1 MLFLQSCVFCDQ
13 VAVWLCCRNIL
24 QLADFYY
31 TPELLCYRVA
41 CFNFDVLLPRP
52 DVTPQFSPLPV
63 SATPIFRGASIESL
77 NQIKHP
83 DIDMVIL
90 EREVPNAIESALAE
104 LSGKLVD
111 NQRFHL
117 GIKDVRDGVLQVFKD
132 WNFNND
138 AITNWIA
145 NDVENLATQFAKTMD
160 VSDLLLRVELVE
172 DNACRKFHIDN
183 VKARLIC
190 TYMGPGTEYGLA
202 PRGEIPASIQ
212 SIPTGLPALFKGKIF
227 DGAANP
233 QVVHRS
239 PQVNGT
245 GISRLVIVIN
255 EDPLQAS

>member
-13 VAVWLCCRNIL
+13 VAVWLCCRNIS

-31 TPELLCYRVA
+31 TTELLCYRVA

-117 GIKDVRDGVLQVFKD
+117 GIKDVRDLSL
-132 WNFNND
+132 
-138 AITNWIA
+138 I
-145 NDVENLATQFAKTMD
+145 
-160 VSDLLLRVELVE
+160 
-172 DNACRKFHIDN
+172 HIS
-183 VKARLIC
+183 
-190 TYMGPGTEYGLA
+190 E
-202 PRGEIPASIQ
+202 
-212 SIPTGLPALFKGKIF
+212 PTRPY
-227 DGAANP
+227 
-233 QVVHRS
+233 
-239 PQVNGT
+239 
-245 GISRLVIVIN
+245 
-255 EDPLQAS
+255 